1 MERSR
6 RCQPDGQGEFIRL
19 ANDALLELCPAPV
32 IPHRLSRCKK
42 STDIPGKVSAILTRR
57 ERMDN
62 VPARSV
68 RGLLYAVRPSAS
80 SQCSS
85 VVEQLFRKL
94 KAGYIPELTRGNLYI
109 YSPKTKDI
117 YSSTIILKLT

>member
-85 VVEQLFRKL
+85 VVEQLFRKQQVNGSNPFGGSTSNAKSL
-94 KAGYIPELTRGNLYI
+94 K
-109 YSPKTKDI
+109 
-117 YSSTIILKLT
+117 

>member
-85 VVEQLFRKL
+85 VVEQLFRKPL
-94 KAGYIPELTRGNLYI
+94 IYKKTNENSVFYLIIVFESSFYWGNGHR
-109 YSPKTKDI
+109 
-117 YSSTIILKLT
+117 